1 MSYEFRRAVR
11 ENVPLLIG
19 LAGASGSGKTYTA
32 MTLAK
37 GMSGE
42 KPFAVIDT
50 EAGRARHYADQFA
63 FDHMDLHPPFRPQTY
78 LDAIVAAD
86 KAKYP
91 VVVVDSMSHEWSGDG
106 GVLDWQEE
114 EWAKNNHAEW
124 ARMSSWIKPKM
135 GHKEMVS
142 KLLQVRAHVILC
154 FRAEPKIDMVDD
166 PDKPGKKKI
175 VEKSGPG
182 GFKGWLPICEKNLPY
197 ELTASFLFMAESPGE
212 PIPMKLPAQL
222 APFFPEHR
230 QVTAEAG
237 RQLAEWARGGAPVAG
252 QGAVPSSET
261 VGSGGNSGGF
271 PDDDD
276 RGPGKAPEWS
286 ATEFSELLKAA
297 TLTVSDLR
305 PLIGAVTR
313 DNWQLAVDAW
323 LISNP
328 GKGIRDLIGQAV
340 PPAGEPAEQQAFA

>member
-1 MSYEFRRAVR
+1 MSEKYTFRRAVR

-32 MTLAK
+32 ITLAK
-37 GMSGE
+37 GMAGD

-50 EAGRARHYADQFA
+50 EAGRAKHYADQFA
-63 FDHMDLHPPFRPQTY
+63 FDHMDIHPPFRPETY
-78 LDAIVAAD
+78 LAAIKAAD
-86 KAKYP
+86 AAHYP
-91 VVVVDSMSHEWSGDG
+91 VIVVDSMSHEWAGDG
-106 GVLDWQEE
+106 GILDWQEE
-114 EWAKNNHAEW
+114 EWAKNNHADW
-124 ARMSSWIKPKM
+124 ARMSSWIKPKQ
-135 GHKEMVS
+135 GHKAMVS

-154 FRAEPKIDMVDD
+154 FRAEPKIEMAKDD
-166 PDKPGKKKI
+166 KGKTI
-175 VEKSGPG
+175 VVEKKGPG

-323 LISNP
+323 LFCNP